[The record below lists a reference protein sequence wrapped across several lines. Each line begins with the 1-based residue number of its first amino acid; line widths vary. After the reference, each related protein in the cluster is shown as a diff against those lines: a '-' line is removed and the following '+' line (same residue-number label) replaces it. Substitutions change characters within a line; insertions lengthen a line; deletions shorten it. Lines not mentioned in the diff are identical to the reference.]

1 MKYFGGCDVG
11 STYTKAVI
19 LDENGKMCAD
29 TTIRSKINAEQSAIA
44 AMQEVCDKVGLKDSK
59 ELAYL
64 IGTGYGRNKVPFA
77 DENISEISCHA
88 MGVHDTNPEV
98 RAIIDIGGQDV
109 KGISIDTDG
118 TVKSF
123 AMNDKCS
130 AGTGRFFEAMARSF
144 EMSLPEFSNLSLTAK
159 NVIPITAQCTVF
171 AESEVITLV
180 GEGKPTDEI
189 AAGIEMAVAKRCFV
203 MAKKAGATD
212 SITLTGGCAKNAGL
226 KQAIEHVLK
235 LKVIDLKTDPQLM
248 GALGAAE
255 YARQKKARRSFDD
268 ANFFHNLLYAPL
280 VRLIPFRLAIRAD
293 KKSVFFS
300 LSWCIHVRKKKA
312 PFFQKRK
319 RR

>member
-88 MGVHDTNPEV
+88 MGVHVTNPEV

-123 AMNDKCS
+123 A
-130 AGTGRFFEAMARSF
+130 
-144 EMSLPEFSNLSLTAK
+144 MSLPEFSNLSLTAK

-235 LKVIDLKTDPQLM
+235 FKVVELKTDPQLM

-255 YARQKKARRSFDD
+255 YARQKG
-268 ANFFHNLLYAPL
+268 
-280 VRLIPFRLAIRAD
+280 LA
-293 KKSVFFS
+293 KK
-300 LSWCIHVRKKKA
+300 
-312 PFFQKRK
+312 
-319 RR
+319 

>member
-88 MGVHDTNPEV
+88 MGVHVTNPEV

-189 AAGIEMAVAKRCFV
+189 AAKHRDGRCQ
-203 MAKKAGATD
+203 ALLRYGQEGLRHRQHHADGRLREERLPEAGHRAR
-212 SITLTGGCAKNAGL
+212 
-226 KQAIEHVLK
+226 
-235 LKVIDLKTDPQLM
+235 
-248 GALGAAE
+248 AE
-255 YARQKKARRSFDD
+255 VQSR
-268 ANFFHNLLYAPL
+268 
-280 VRLIPFRLAIRAD
+280 
-293 KKSVFFS
+293 
-300 LSWCIHVRKKKA
+300 
-312 PFFQKRK
+312 
-319 RR
+319 

>member
-88 MGVHDTNPEV
+88 MGVHVTNPEV

-203 MAKKAGATD
+203 MAKKAGD
-212 SITLTGGCAKNAGL
+212 VDRITLTGGCAKNAGL
-226 KQAIEHVLK
+226 KAAIEKVLK
-235 LKVIDLKTDPQLM
+235 LKVIDLPVDPQLI

-255 YARQKKARRSFDD
+255 FARQKGMAQR
-268 ANFFHNLLYAPL
+268 
-280 VRLIPFRLAIRAD
+280 
-293 KKSVFFS
+293 
-300 LSWCIHVRKKKA
+300 
-312 PFFQKRK
+312 
-319 RR
+319 